1 MAYSKTQIFLHWL
14 SAVII
19 LWATFSGFYVA
30 LADVPDT
37 IKHAVSFFNV
47 SITTVLIPFFAV
59 RMYLAFS
66 KVRGIPRQPAE
77 LAAFVAHKAIYL
89 ATTAVLVTGVLM
101 MDRDINVFHLFSIP
115 QPITD
120 PELTGRFNTAH
131 KYACV
136 VLGGLLVLHV
146 AAVVKHHL
154 CGNPVLRRMGVTTW
168 RRAVPATQKDGAPA
182 TTAR

>member
-19 LWATFSGFYVA
+19 LWATCSGFYVA
-30 LADVPDT
+30 LADVPGS

-47 SITTVLIPFFAV
+47 SITTLLIPFFAV

-66 KVRGIPRQPAE
+66 KVRGVPRQGGE

-89 ATTAVLVTGVLM
+89 ATTTVLVTGVLM
-101 MDRDINVFHLFSIP
+101 MDRDINVFHVFSIP

-120 PELTGRFNTAH
+120 AGLIARFNTAH
-131 KYACV
+131 KYACIA
-136 VLGGLLVLHV
+136 LGGLLVLHV
-146 AAVVKHHL
+146 AAVIKHHL
-154 CGNPVLRRMGVTTW
+154 CGNPVLRRMGVTT
-168 RRAVPATQKDGAPA
+168 RRTAVPAPQEGRAPA
-182 TTAR
+182 PVAR